1 VHASRPGSRCVTA
14 MAAQWPRRGPPPPPE
29 HLLSLLPLGSGQHV
43 GKSCLLLTIGGK
55 RVLLDCGV
63 HPGRNDDQRYPDF
76 SLLGPA
82 ADLTAALDV
91 VIVSHFHLDHIGA
104 LPYLTET
111 LGYRGPI
118 VMTHPTKAIAP
129 MLLRDYRKVSV
140 GRRRQVGGEA
150 DESAMAIHTDSQVGE
165 SLARATGIGLHE
177 TMHVGGV
184 ELTAYYAGHVLGAAM
199 FHVRVGGQSVLYT
212 GDFSTVADHH
222 LRAAWVPRLCP
233 TLLISEGTY
242 ATAPRAWK
250 RGREHE
256 LLEGIRKTVSNGGK
270 VLIPVFA
277 VGRAQELC
285 LLLNTY
291 WEQTGLGSS
300 VPILFAEGMAEQATE
315 YYRLFSHWTNTDLQ
329 QATSGGGGP
338 TGAGNLFDF
347 QHIGIFRKEEH
358 WARVLSKDQEHA
370 MVLFATPAMLSGG
383 LALDVFKEW

>member
-1 VHASRPGSRCVTA
+1 
-14 MAAQWPRRGPPPPPE
+14 MAAQWPCRGPPPPPE
-29 HLLSLLPLGSGQHV
+29 HQLSVLPLGSGQHV

-63 HPGRNDDQRYPDF
+63 HPGRNDDNRYPDF

-82 ADLTAALDV
+82 AELTAALDV
-91 VIVSHFHLDHIGA
+91 VIISHFHLDHIGA

-140 GRRRQVGGEA
+140 ARQRQPGGDTDA
-150 DESAMAIHTDSQVGE
+150 SSLLAIHTDAQVGK
-165 SLARATGIGLHE
+165 SLARATGVGLHE
-177 TMHVGGV
+177 TAHVGGV

-199 FHVRVGGQSVLYT
+199 FHLRVGSQSVLYT

-222 LRAAWVPRLCP
+222 LRAAWVPRLHP

-256 LLEGIRKTVSNGGK
+256 LLEGIRKAVSNGGK

-291 WEQTGLGSS
+291 WEQTGLGSR

-315 YYRLFSHWTNTDLQ
+315 YYRLFSHWTNADLQ
-329 QATSGGGGP
+329 QATAGGSGA
-338 TGAGNLFDF
+338 TSNVFDF

-358 WARVLSKDQEHA
+358 WERVVSKDKEHP

-383 LALDVFKEW
+383 LALEVFKEW

>member
-1 VHASRPGSRCVTA
+1 
-14 MAAQWPRRGPPPPPE
+14 
-29 HLLSLLPLGSGQHV
+29 
-43 GKSCLLLTIGGK
+43 
-55 RVLLDCGV
+55 
-63 HPGRNDDQRYPDF
+63 
-76 SLLGPA
+76 
-82 ADLTAALDV
+82 
-91 VIVSHFHLDHIGA
+91 VISHFHLDHIGA

-140 GRRRQVGGEA
+140 GRRRPSGGEA
-150 DESAMAIHTDSQVGE
+150 GQPPLALHTDAQVGE
-165 SLARATGIGLHE
+165 SLARATGVGLHE
-177 TMHVGGV
+177 TVHVGGV

-199 FHVRVGGQSVLYT
+199 FHLRVGEQSVLYT

-222 LRAAWVPRLCP
+222 LRAAWVPRLHP

-256 LLEGIRKTVSNGGK
+256 LLEGIRKTVCSGGK

-291 WEQTGLGSS
+291 WEQTGLGAS
-300 VPILFAEGMAEQATE
+300 VPILFAAGMAEQATQ
-315 YYRLFSHWTNTDLQ
+315 YYRLFSQWTNTDLQ
-329 QATSGGGGP
+329 QTTATTGGDGG
-338 TGAGNLFDF
+338 NVFDF
-347 QHIGIFRKEEH
+347 QHIGVFRKEEH
-358 WARVLSKDQEHA
+358 WSRVVAKDDDHP